1 MTLLSSAAELLTSR
15 LGRLGEGVRLVLVLV
30 LALTFECSEAA
41 KAPPE
46 VVKLVKPW
54 MALAAAEKFMVKIG
68 SRTVEVNFTSL
79 AVVSSP
85 QPQLSSATA
94 TLMIHLPLPAD
105 DLPAKCQHEWVMSA
119 FLFIGIL
126 IGSWKRRTNANP
138 FQSAAIETDY
148 LLY

>member
-1 MTLLSSAAELLTSR
+1 MTLLRLRGVGSSAAELLPSR

-68 SRTVEVNFTSL
+68 SRTVEVNFTSVE
-79 AVVSSP
+79 VVSSP
-85 QPQLSSATA
+85 QQL
-94 TLMIHLPLPAD
+94 
-105 DLPAKCQHEWVMSA
+105 
-119 FLFIGIL
+119 
-126 IGSWKRRTNANP
+126 
-138 FQSAAIETDY
+138 
-148 LLY
+148 